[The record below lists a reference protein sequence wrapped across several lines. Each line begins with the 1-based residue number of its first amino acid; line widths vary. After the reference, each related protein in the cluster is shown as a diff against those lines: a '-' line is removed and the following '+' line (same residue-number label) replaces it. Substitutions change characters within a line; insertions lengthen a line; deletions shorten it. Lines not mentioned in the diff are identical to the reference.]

1 MKKGINQ
8 WAFAPGTTVSD
19 AMRKAKEAGFDAI
32 ELCFDEKGELSFDS
46 TLNTLARIAAT
57 TDAVG
62 IEIAGVA
69 TGILWKY
76 SLTSNDGHTREKA
89 KETVRSMLRIAQALG
104 TDAVLVVPGAV
115 IVPWLPD
122 SEIISYETAH
132 DRARDAIADLV
143 SDAEK
148 ARVAVAIENVWNG
161 MFLSPTELRDFIDSI
176 GSEYVG
182 AYFDVGNCIGTGCPE
197 DWIRIL
203 GSRIKR
209 VHMKDY
215 RRSAAGLGGFVG
227 LLEGD
232 ANWPEVMTA
241 LKEVGYDGPL
251 IVETSPYA
259 HAPEVVLHHASRS
272 LDAILAM
279 Q

>member
-1 MKKGINQ
+1 M
-8 WAFAPGTTVSD
+8 
-19 AMRKAKEAGFDAI
+19 
-32 ELCFDEKGELSFDS
+32 
-46 TLNTLARIAAT
+46 ART
-57 TDAVG
+57 
-62 IEIAGVA
+62 
-69 TGILWKY
+69 
-76 SLTSNDGHTREKA
+76 
-89 KETVRSMLRIAQALG
+89 LG
-104 TDAVLVVPGAV
+104 TDAILVVPGAV

-122 SEIISYETAH
+122 SEIVPYDTAH
-132 DRARDAIADLV
+132 ERARDAIADLV

-148 ARVAVAIENVWNG
+148 ARVAIAVENVWNG
-161 MFLSPTELRDFIDSI
+161 MFLSPIELHDFIDSI

-232 ANWPEVMTA
+232 ANWPKVMAA
-241 LKEVGYDGPL
+241 LKEAGYDGSL
-251 IVETSPYA
+251 TVETSPYA
-259 HAPEVVLHHASRS
+259 YAPDVVLRHASTS
-272 LDAILAM
+272 LDAIMAM